1 MGSEDETYQLGFLLD
16 PSIIKLNV
24 SEQRKNKKSA
34 KQIVD
39 MEIWGLGQEDA
50 IKSRDEFKEN
60 NLKQYE

>member
-1 MGSEDETYQLGFLLD
+1 VGSEDETYQLGFLLD